1 MKTTFL
7 PAAWCKN
14 LLLNGSPTPTPARPR
29 RSLRLDP
36 LLMVP
41 RAALVLQEEED
52 TAYDGTW
59 HESSRALARG
69 LWVREWGTVGP
80 DSHDTVRR

>member
-1 MKTTFL
+1 MKTAFL
-7 PAAWCKN
+7 PTAWCKN
-14 LLLNGSPTPTPARPR
+14 LLLTGSPAPTPTRPR

-36 LLMVP
+36 LQMMP
-41 RAALVLQEEED
+41 RAAPVLTDDDD

-80 DSHDTVRR
+80 DSSDTARR